1 MTHIRTFQALVIISI
16 VIYLGWFALPYIPVD
31 YPPATAQ
38 LLRFSGY
45 GASQLIQHPLFYYFV
60 LFAKLAAAIGLFFFL
75 SWGRWLFLGALV
87 ISLAV
92 IPFGG
97 VSVSP
102 PFDSFIGALN
112 GLTDGAII
120 ALSFSSL

>member
-1 MTHIRTFQALVIISI
+1 M
-16 VIYLGWFALPYIPVD
+16 D

-45 GASQLIQHPLFYYFV
+45 GAAHFIQHPLFYYFV
-60 LFAKLAAAIGLFFFL
+60 LVTKLAAAIGLFFFL
-75 SWGRWLFLGALV
+75 SWGRWLFLGALA
-87 ISLAV
+87 ISLVV

-102 PFDSFIGALN
+102 PFDSFIGAIN

-120 ALSFSSL
+120 ALSFSSPIAKYWRKDV